1 MRTLFAVRRVKQIVM
16 SINDPQSYFEFL
28 GALIELLFS
37 NKASNSSN
45 IMPQMQAEFLA
56 ALDGSPYILTQIMIG
71 LYLRTQPD
79 TIQALMTKLERD
91 AMPFFTG
98 EIEAIFKKF
107 DPQGVYSDVKM

>member
-1 MRTLFAVRRVKQIVM
+1 M

-37 NKASNSSN
+37 NKAANSSN
-45 IMPQMQAEFLA
+45 VMPQMQTEFLA
-56 ALDGSPYILTQIMIG
+56 ALDKAPYIFTKIMIC